1 MVVGMDNASQ
11 IALDA
16 FRKVVPG
23 SQAKGVEVEE
33 IEEDAS
39 SGHLIVTLGYWS
51 RDTMPE
57 PTLDDMRADVFKG
70 KGFKIPEFLDPWRRK
85 YKRVTVES
93 ESGKVISIKMYGPP
107 LGVS

>member
-1 MVVGMDNASQ
+1 MVIGMDNASQ

-16 FRKVVPG
+16 FHKVVSGP
-23 SQAKGVEVEE
+23 QAKGVEVEE
-33 IEEDAS
+33 IEEETS

-57 PTLDDMRADVFKG
+57 PTLEDMRTGVFKG

-93 ESGKVISIKMYGPP
+93 KSGRVVSIKMYGPP